1 MTLNGP
7 DETPRSAGMRQA
19 LAAARLEP
27 RKPTEE
33 DAPKP
38 STFPL
43 TKAAKEAVRL
53 ERAERKR
60 KRSR

>member
-1 MTLNGP
+1 
-7 DETPRSAGMRQA
+7 MRQA